1 MRRLVVSCAVIL
13 LCGATAP
20 VRSQGSPDLPALSAE
35 AMWQLK
41 RLGDPAI
48 SPDGKLAVVPVTA
61 YDVEK
66 NEG

>member
-1 MRRLVVSCAVIL
+1 MRRLVVFCAVIF

-20 VRSQGSPDLPALSAE
+20 VRSQDLPALSAE

-61 YDVEK
+61 LRRRE
-66 NEG
+66 E